1 MESAKDKMNK
11 NSKLK
16 TLIIVESPT
25 KAKVISSILPDCT
38 IIASEGHIRDLPND
52 ELGVNL
58 QTFEPEY
65 FIVDNKNSIIEK
77 MKKALNDSEYL
88 VLATD
93 SDREGESIA
102 WHLKEVLKPTIPTK
116 RIVFHEITKKAIL
129 NAMDNPR
136 DVNMNMVNAQT
147 ARRVLDR
154 LFGYMISPILWS
166 KLSLRN
172 LSAGRVQSP
181 TLKLVVDRELER
193 MKYKVTSYNV
203 VQAILSNSSKSSF
216 SSSVES
222 YNGKRVVTGKD
233 FFDETTGE
241 LKNADDVIVLTPEN
255 AKQLAL
261 DLQTAEYKVVDIKQ
275 KEVRRSSPPPYI
287 TSTLQQDANTKLHYT
302 PHITMSVAQ
311 SLYEKGWITYMR
323 TDSPYISEE
332 GIQYARKAVEQLYGK
347 DYLLPTARN
356 FVSKDKNAQE
366 AHEAIRPSIKND
378 MFVHP
383 DDTGLTGREKTLYS
397 LIYAR
402 CIATQMKDAVKMSGT
417 VVIEATSEKIEKAV
431 LVSRGMEMRF
441 KGYLKAFEKYKT
453 EDEENVLPSLK
464 TGELLKCI
472 STSAKEAQTSP
483 KNRYTEASLIK
494 KMEEIGIGRPS
505 TYASTLTALITK
517 RYVVRIPRSLQIA
530 PTFLG
535 VEITQFL
542 DKYFEEYSQYS
553 FTSDMES
560 ELDKISEHNENTYN
574 YLSSFYAGKGGLKE
588 TVEAVNKSVK
598 AQEAKILKFPTI
610 KTDNYE
616 ICYGRFGAYIQLG
629 NKKNKSIPK
638 DWLVGDLS
646 NEKIDALL
654 NDTRTLE
661 EKLDDKYV
669 KLYVSPTYG
678 YPVYYSA
685 NGKYGPF
692 WFVGS
697 TANKKDAK
705 FCAVPRGT
713 VYTDWSN
720 EDVEYLFS
728 LPRVIGK
735 HPENNEDIQIGIG
748 RYGAFV
754 RNAGVYASL
763 SHPKDIINITIDD
776 AIALIEA
783 KKKKK

>member
-1 MESAKDKMNK
+1 MSK
-11 NSKLK
+11 NTKLK

-38 IIASEGHIRDLPND
+38 IIASEGHIRDLPSD
-52 ELGVNL
+52 EMGVNL
-58 QTFEPEY
+58 ETFEPEY
-65 FIVDNKNSIIEK
+65 FIPDNKIKVIDK
-77 MKKALNDSEYL
+77 MKKALSDSEYL

-102 WHLKEVLKPTIPTK
+102 WHLNEVLKPTIPTK

-129 NAMDNPR
+129 NAIENPC
-136 DVNMNMVNAQT
+136 DVNMDMVNAQK

-154 LFGYMISPILWS
+154 LFGYMISPILWN

-193 MKYKVTSYNV
+193 MKYKTTTYNV
-203 VQAILSNSSKSSF
+203 VQAVLSNSSKSSF

-222 YNGKRVVTGKD
+222 YNGKRLVTGKD
-233 FFDETTGE
+233 FFDETTGN
-241 LKNADDVIVLTPEN
+241 LKNPDDVIILTSEN
-255 AKQLAL
+255 AKLMSSSL
-261 DLQTAEYKVVDIKQ
+261 KTAEYKVVDIKQ

-302 PHITMSVAQ
+302 PHMTMSVAQ
-311 SLYEKGWITYMR
+311 SLYEKGFITYMR

-332 GIQYARKAVEQLYGK
+332 GITYARKAVCESFGSE
-347 DYLLPTARN
+347 YLLPEVRN

-378 MFVHP
+378 SFLHP
-383 DDTGLTGREKTLYS
+383 DETGLSGREKTLYS

-402 CIATQMKDAVKMSGT
+402 CIATQMKDAIKMSGT
-417 VVIEATSEKIEKAV
+417 VVIEATSPNGGKAT

-453 EDEENVLPSLK
+453 EDDENVLPTLK
-464 TGELLKCI
+464 IGEPLECI
-472 STSAKEAQTSP
+472 STSVKESQTSP
-483 KNRYTEASLIK
+483 KSRYTEASLIK

-505 TYASTLTALITK
+505 TYASTLTALVTK
-517 RYVVRIPRSLQIA
+517 RYVTRIPRSLQIA

-535 VEITQFL
+535 VAISQFL
-542 DKYFEEYSQYS
+542 DTYFDDYSKYS
-553 FTSDMES
+553 FTSDMED
-560 ELDKISEHNENTYN
+560 ELDKISAHTENPFM
-574 YLSSFYAGKGGLKE
+574 YLSTFYQGEGGLKE
-588 TVEAVNKSVK
+588 TVEAVKKSVK
-598 AQEAKILKFPTI
+598 AQDAKVLKFPTVN
-610 KTDNYE
+610 TDKYD
-616 ICYGRFGAYIQLG
+616 ICFGRFGAYIQLG
-629 NKKNKSIPK
+629 DKKNKSIPK

-646 NEKIDALL
+646 NEKIDSLL
-654 NDTRTLE
+654 NDTRSLE

-678 YPVYYSA
+678 HPVYYSQT
-685 NGKYGPF
+685 GKYGPF

-697 TANKKDAK
+697 TKDKRDAK
-705 FCAVPRGT
+705 FCSVPRGT

-720 EDVEYLFS
+720 DEVEYLFS

-735 HPENNEDIQIGIG
+735 NPATGEEVQIGIG
-748 RYGAFV
+748 RYGAF
-754 RNAGVYASL
+754 AKSGKVYASL
-763 SHPKDIINITIDD
+763 SNPKDIVKMDLD
-776 AIALIEA
+776 AALALIEA
-783 KKKKK
+783 KMKKK